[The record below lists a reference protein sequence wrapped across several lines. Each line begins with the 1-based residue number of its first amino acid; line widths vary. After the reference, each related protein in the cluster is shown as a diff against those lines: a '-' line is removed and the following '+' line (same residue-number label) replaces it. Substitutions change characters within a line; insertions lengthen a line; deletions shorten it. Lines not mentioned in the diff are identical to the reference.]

1 MSGRFLKEMF
11 DSRRNRDLR
20 YSTLITGIIFSI
32 FISFYPSQASGGEVS
47 SSVLERSEV
56 TIGVPYC
63 CLPFYYVEG
72 EGEYIDS
79 YGFDVDIAR
88 AVAKK
93 IGVEPR
99 FEPVDSREIIPLVAE
114 GYIQMA
120 PGITHKMGWEMV
132 IDFSV
137 TYFTVGKRILVL
149 DRSGIKRLR
158 DLRGKK
164 IATTNQSIEKEVLS
178 VIPDARLV
186 FADDMAQAISLL
198 EDRSVSGVAGE
209 MEVLLE
215 FLFSC
220 ENPKRFRLITESVSK
235 APRAIGV
242 PPGDSKWKELIDFS
256 LIDLYNSGEYMEIFD
271 VWFGNDAPT
280 RLQFGFEMELWPR

>member
-1 MSGRFLKEMF
+1 MF
-11 DSRRNRDLR
+11 DHRENRDLR
-20 YSTLITGIIFSI
+20 YFILRYLTLITGILFSI
-32 FISFYPSQASGGEVS
+32 LILICPPQASGGEVS

-63 CLPFYYVEG
+63 CLPFSYVDG
-72 EGEYIDS
+72 EGEDTAS

-99 FEPVDSREIIPLVAE
+99 FVPVDPRELIPLVAE

-120 PGITHKMGWEMV
+120 PGITHRMGWEMV

-149 DRSGIKRLR
+149 DASGLRRLR

-164 IATTNQSIEKEVLS
+164 IATTTESTGEGVLN

-198 EDRSVSGVAGE
+198 EDRSVSGVAGD
-209 MEVLLE
+209 MEALLE

-220 ENPKRFRLITESVSK
+220 ENPKRFRLITESVTD
-235 APRAIGV
+235 APRAIGI
-242 PPGDSKWKELIDFS
+242 PPDDSRWKELVDFS
-256 LIDLYNSGEYMEIFD
+256 LIDLYTSGEYMEIFD
-271 VWFGNDAPT
+271 TWFGKDSPT
-280 RLQFGFEMELWPR
+280 RLQFGFEMEFWPR